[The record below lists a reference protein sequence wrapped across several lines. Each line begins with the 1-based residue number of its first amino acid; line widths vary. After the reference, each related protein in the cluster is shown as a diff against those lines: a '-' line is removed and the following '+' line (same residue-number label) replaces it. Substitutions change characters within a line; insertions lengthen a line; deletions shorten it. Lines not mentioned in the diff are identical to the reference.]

1 VTDGNQTHQP
11 SISIDDLAIA
21 LDRDAEIPVGV
32 QLVWAL
38 RAVIATADRG
48 AQLPA
53 LREIADATGVN
64 VNTIRAVFQ
73 RLAREGLVV
82 TRQGAGTFVAGSTRA
97 TAAAV
102 EIAEAA
108 AREAAVSG
116 VDPRAVAAQLYVTAQ
131 PAPLLRGAAAR
142 GSERRR
148 ELRLQIAALERMT
161 GEWEEV
167 APRRTA
173 AAQGAPRLLTEEELE
188 QTRAALV
195 KHLASLDVAA
205 DAPTADEPATAPA
218 ARKQRATKRVGAAA
232 SKIRPA
238 TT

>member
-1 VTDGNQTHQP
+1 MTRGDQTQQT
-11 SISIDDLAIA
+11 SISIDELAIE

-64 VNTIRAVFQ
+64 VNTIRTVLQ
-73 RLAREGLVV
+73 RLSQEGLVV
-82 TRQGAGTFVAGSTRA
+82 TRQGAGTFVAGPTRA

-116 VDPRAVAAQLYVTAQ
+116 VDPRAVAAQLYVAAQ
-131 PAPLLRGAAAR
+131 PAPLLRGAGAR

-161 GEWEEV
+161 SEWEDV

-173 AAQGAPRLLTEEELE
+173 AARGVPRLLTQEELE

-195 KHLASLDVAA
+195 GHLASLDVAGDPPDSGEA
-205 DAPTADEPATAPA
+205 AKTP
-218 ARKQRATKRVGAAA
+218 ARKQRAAKRAGAAA
-232 SKIRPA
+232 PTIRPA